1 MVEHVTAAFVEKK
14 EKLKTKYK
22 SKKKYE
28 ISLLLLI
35 QKSNDNRAVK
45 MAAFVLCL
53 CIFAGSEMS
62 ADW

>member
-1 MVEHVTAAFVEKK
+1 MTAAFVKK
-14 EKLKTKYK
+14 KNLKQKYK
-22 SKKKYE
+22 RKKKYE

-35 QKSNDNRAVK
+35 QKSNDTVRFK
-45 MAAFVLCL
+45 WLLLYCL